1 MNRRQCSVILAG
13 LAGLILAATTSAF
26 AQQKWPDKPV
36 RLVVPFTP
44 GGGTDTLSRMIAD
57 KLSKENGWN
66 FVVENRPGA
75 GGNIGLDTV
84 AKSAP
89 DGYTIGMGQTA
100 NLAINP
106 SLYPKMPFNPAKDF
120 TPVVLVSQQPMVLVV
135 ASNSPY
141 KTLAD
146 LVKGARESKEEL
158 KVGLAGNGTVGHVAG
173 EMFMRRTN
181 VKFLNIPYKG
191 AGPAMV
197 DLMGGQVDLYFG
209 NSQSVMP
216 LISGGKLR
224 PLAVTSAK
232 RLKALQSVPT
242 LAESGYPG
250 FEAVTWSGLVAPAN
264 TPVAIVEQINKQ
276 TNLLLKRADVLEK
289 LAAEGSEPLGGS
301 PQDFDAYMKSE
312 RTKWGTAIHDGGIK
326 LD

>member
-1 MNRRQCSVILAG
+1 MNRRQCSLILG
-13 LAGLILAATTSAF
+13 GLILAAATGAV

-44 GGGTDTLSRMIAD
+44 GGGTDTLSRMVAD

-146 LVKGARESKEEL
+146 LVKGAKASKDEL
-158 KVGLAGNGTVGHVAG
+158 KVGLAGNGTVGHIAG
-173 EMFMRRTN
+173 EMFMRRAN

-264 TPVAIVEQINKQ
+264 LPAAIVEQINKQ

-289 LAAEGSEPLGGS
+289 LAAEGSEALGGS
-301 PQDFDAYMKSE
+301 PQDFGAYMKSE
-312 RTKWGTAIHDGGIK
+312 QTKWGTAIHDAGIK

>member
-1 MNRRQCSVILAG
+1 MNRRQCGLILG
-13 LAGLILAATTSAF
+13 GLILAAATGAG

-44 GGGTDTLSRMIAD
+44 GGGTDTLSRMVAD

-146 LVKGARESKEEL
+146 LVKGAKASKDEL
-158 KVGLAGNGTVGHVAG
+158 KVGLAGNGTVGHIAG
-173 EMFMRRTN
+173 EMFMRRAN

-264 TPVAIVEQINKQ
+264 LPAAIVEQINKQ

-289 LAAEGSEPLGGS
+289 LAAEGSEALGGS
-301 PQDFDAYMKSE
+301 PQDFGAYMKSE
-312 RTKWGTAIHDGGIK
+312 QTKWGTAIHDAGIK

>member
-1 MNRRQCSVILAG
+1 MNRRQCGLILG
-13 LAGLILAATTSAF
+13 GLILAAATGAV

-44 GGGTDTLSRMIAD
+44 GGGTDTLSRMVAD

-146 LVKGARESKEEL
+146 LVKGAKASKDEL
-158 KVGLAGNGTVGHVAG
+158 KVGLAGNGTVGHIAG
-173 EMFMRRTN
+173 EMFMRRAN

-264 TPVAIVEQINKQ
+264 LPAAIVEQINKQ

-289 LAAEGSEPLGGS
+289 LAAEGSEALGGS
-301 PQDFDAYMKSE
+301 PQDFGAYMKSE
-312 RTKWGTAIHDGGIK
+312 QTKWGTAIHDAGIK